1 MISVVYIWISY
12 LIIFQIQSTEK
23 YSIVLCY
30 WFRSLEEK
38 QLKQKQQELAE
49 QQQKVEESWL
59 QIKFTMIIDWHV
71 YYNGGRDDECIDDN
85 DDAEQIV
92 AAVWW

>member
-1 MISVVYIWISY
+1 M
-12 LIIFQIQSTEK
+12 
-23 YSIVLCY
+23 
-30 WFRSLEEK
+30 
-38 QLKQKQQELAE
+38 
-49 QQQKVEESWL
+49 EESWL

-92 AAVWW
+92 AALWW

>member
-1 MISVVYIWISY
+1 MEMTMIMIVPM
-12 LIIFQIQSTEK
+12 FQEHINDNDNDRSMTRG
-23 YSIVLCY
+23 

-59 QIKFTMIIDWHV
+59 QIKFSMIIDWHV
-71 YYNGGRDDECIDDN
+71 DYNGGRDDECIDDN

-92 AAVWW
+92 AALWW

>member
-1 MISVVYIWISY
+1 MEMTMIM
-12 LIIFQIQSTEK
+12 
-23 YSIVLCY
+23 IVTMFEEHINDNDNDRGC
-30 WFRSLEEK
+30 FRSLEEK

-59 QIKFTMIIDWHV
+59 QIKFSMIIDWHV
-71 YYNGGRDDECIDDN
+71 DYNGGRDDECIDDN

-92 AAVWW
+92 AALWW

>member
-1 MISVVYIWISY
+1 MTMI
-12 LIIFQIQSTEK
+12 LIVTMFQEHINDNDNGRSMT
-23 YSIVLCY
+23 CGC
-30 WFRSLEEK
+30 FRSLEEK

-59 QIKFTMIIDWHV
+59 QIKFTMFIYLHV
-71 YYNGGRDDECIDDN
+71 DYNGGRDDECIDDN

>member
-1 MISVVYIWISY
+1 MIVPM
-12 LIIFQIQSTEK
+12 FQEHINDNDNDR
-23 YSIVLCY
+23 
-30 WFRSLEEK
+30 FRSLEEK

-49 QQQKVEESWL
+49 QQRKVEESWL

-71 YYNGGRDDECIDDN
+71 DYNGGRDDECIDDN
-85 DDAEQIV
+85 DDAEQTV